1 MKVTGSACA
10 AVAVAT
16 AKAAVEMDRSLFIDI
31 HPLFRASGA
40 LFFQARGMP
49 SASPF
54 FGRSRTSGT
63 GNPEAIVPIFQAQVH
78 DAAASSHALLT
89 GPPRPYHRRQK
100 EMHMKA
106 LTPKSIRP
114 PFARYSH
121 GVEVPA
127 GKRLVL
133 CSGQLGIGPEDA
145 IPEDAG
151 AQAELCFAN
160 IAAIL
165 AEAGLGLKDIVR
177 INAFVTDRAHMKG
190 YMEVRDQ
197 LVADPPPAST
207 LVIVSGFTRPEFKVE
222 IEVIAAG

>member
-1 MKVTGSACA
+1 MS
-10 AVAVAT
+10 
-16 AKAAVEMDRSLFIDI
+16 
-31 HPLFRASGA
+31 
-40 LFFQARGMP
+40 
-49 SASPF
+49 
-54 FGRSRTSGT
+54 
-63 GNPEAIVPIFQAQVH
+63 
-78 DAAASSHALLT
+78 
-89 GPPRPYHRRQK
+89 
-100 EMHMKA
+100 KA

-114 PFARYSH
+114 PFAKYSH

-133 CSGQLGIGPEDA
+133 CSGQLGVGPDDA

-165 AEAGLGLKDIVR
+165 AEAGMALKDVAR
-177 INAFVTDRAHMKG
+177 INAYVTDRAYMKP
-190 YMEVRDQ
+190 YMEVRDR

-207 LVIVSGFTRPEFKVE
+207 LMIVSGFTRPEFKVE